1 MKERK
6 RIQITLDLNDEQER
20 RIYYDIVALRP
31 RLRSRLLVQLWK
43 RAAENGVAYF
53 MPSDWTPGVE

>member
-1 MKERK
+1 MNQKK

-20 RIYYDIVALRP
+20 RIYYEVVALRP
-31 RLRSRLLVQLWK
+31 RLRSRLLVQLWR

-53 MPSDWTPGVE
+53 MPSEFAPGAE